1 MVGDLLI
8 TLVLLLHFFS
18 NGASV
23 EEDDDRTMLFA
34 CCWANGCFFFIA
46 GSFDIPISTG
56 AAVLAVAVD
65 EAALLMTFRNVSL
78 DKLLNALFASPPLAP
93 PMEDIMVSLFP
104 VMLAVVAADG

>member
-8 TLVLLLHFFS
+8 TLVLLLLHFFS
-18 NGASV
+18 NVASV
-23 EEDDDRTMLFA
+23 VQEDDDRTMLFA

-46 GSFDIPISTG
+46 GSFDVPIST
-56 AAVLAVAVD
+56 AVAVD

>member
-8 TLVLLLHFFS
+8 TLVLLLLHFFS
-18 NGASV
+18 NVASVV
-23 EEDDDRTMLFA
+23 EEDDDRTMFA
-34 CCWANGCFFFIA
+34 CCCGCVANGCFFFIT
-46 GSFDIPISTG
+46 GSFDVPIST
-56 AAVLAVAVD
+56 VVD

-93 PMEDIMVSLFP
+93 PMDEIMVSLFP

>member
-1 MVGDLLI
+1 MLI
-8 TLVLLLHFFS
+8 TLVLLLLHFFS
-18 NGASV
+18 NGAGMS
-23 EEDDDRTMLFA
+23 EEDDDRTTFA

-46 GSFDIPISTG
+46 GSFDVPIST
-56 AAVLAVAVD
+56 AVAVD